1 MSDFNYVKMVT
12 ANKVHQCCECGGKIH
27 KSDKYEKSF
36 IVQDG
41 FVDGYKVCKYCCE
54 SRDWLMN
61 LADWPHDIDGEGHSF
76 YYTMLRDHLK
86 EQATYGDKAF
96 SFACYR
102 HIVRMDQRREN
113 VRK

>member
-1 MSDFNYVKMVT
+1 MSDFSYVKTVK
-12 ANKVHQCCECGGKIH
+12 ANKVHRCCECRGEIH

-41 FVDGYKVCKYCCE
+41 DVSEYKVCKHCCE
-54 SRDWLMN
+54 SRDWL
-61 LADWPHDIDGEGHSF
+61 LDHTDWNHDIDGEGHSF

-86 EQATYGDKAF
+86 EQAIYGDKTF

-102 HIVRMDQRREN
+102 HIARMDKRRKN
-113 VRK
+113 A